1 MPNISHPSPLHAY
14 VFTHFRKAFGQPN
27 NTLQKDDHW
36 ALQTSIVD
44 KPINV
49 LVNGT
54 PASPACWVFDPYEIA
69 NQVYSTSLADEGAVD
84 DVIVLIQA
92 RVKRA
97 VAGERRTGQ

>member
-1 MPNISHPSPLHAY
+1 MSDTPHRSPLHAY
-14 VFTHFRKAFGQPN
+14 VFARFREVFGEPN

-36 ALQTSIVD
+36 ALQTVVLD

-54 PASPACWVFDPYEIA
+54 PASPACWIFDPHETTSP
-69 NQVYSTSLADEGAVD
+69 VYNTAMASEGQVD
-84 DVIVLIQA
+84 DVIILIQT

-97 VAGERRTGQ
+97 GQSDGS